1 MYSTEVLYDWFP
13 FFLFIIFSIQT
24 SWLFIFFYLF
34 SWWYMDTLGMSTQ
47 WEYENHSLLPR
58 NVAYGA
64 PSLLSCQE

>member
-34 SWWYMDTLGMSTQ
+34 SWWYMDTLGTSTQ
-47 WEYENHSLLPR
+47 WEY
-58 NVAYGA
+58 
-64 PSLLSCQE
+64 PSGNYHEFPVNGKTIHFFLEM